1 MKLPKPCK
9 ECSGKRYGSSSW
21 CRSHFFARERAKRD
35 DRKARA
41 LTRKL
46 GTKTFQKSLFRKLKI
61 KLDKNLSLLIRSRG
75 LCERCGKRDN
85 LQASHIYGRANMA
98 VRWSDENLQCLCAG
112 CHRFFWHEHPQ
123 EAQDWLRTVRT
134 PEQLEALRLA
144 SLEKATWTVEK
155 MAIRLAEIQAKL
167 SAVNS

>member
-1 MKLPKPCK
+1 
-9 ECSGKRYGSSSW
+9 
-21 CRSHFFARERAKRD
+21 
-35 DRKARA
+35 
-41 LTRKL
+41 
-46 GTKTFQKSLFRKLKI
+46 
-61 KLDKNLSLLIRSRG
+61 
-75 LCERCGKRDN
+75 
-85 LQASHIYGRANMA
+85 MA

-112 CHRFFWHEHPQ
+112 CHRFFWHKHPQ

-134 PEQLEALRLA
+134 PEQLESLRLA